1 MSEDWE
7 RIYTPHRMVYL
18 RGGKKPKSDEAG
30 ADCPFCV
37 APAIAEEEGLV
48 FARGN
53 EVYGVLNLYP
63 YNSGHVM
70 ICPYRHVAEYPE
82 LTSSEVA
89 ELGLFTQRTM
99 RILRQVATAQG
110 FNVGMNQGALSG
122 AGIAAH
128 LHQHIVPRWGGD
140 TNFMPIIGQT
150 KVIPQV
156 LEDTR
161 RLLAQ
166 AWDEGVGIAP
176 DEDR

>member
-1 MSEDWE
+1 MSDDWE

-18 RGGKKPKSDEAG
+18 RGGKKPKTTEAG
-30 ADCPFCV
+30 DDCPFCV
-37 APAIAEEEGLV
+37 APHLPEDEGLV
-48 FARGN
+48 YARG
-53 EVYGVLNLYP
+53 EHVYGVLNLYP

-82 LTSSEVA
+82 INHEEMVELA
-89 ELGLFTQRTM
+89 EFTQRTM
-99 RILRQVATAQG
+99 RILRTVATAQG

-122 AGIAAH
+122 AGIAGH

-161 RLLAQ
+161 RLLAE
-166 AWDEGVGIAP
+166 AWTDGVGLTQ
-176 DEDR
+176 DEDH